1 MGAAPPLPRITSEKA
16 APPDEISRRI
26 IADFGKELRH
36 TLSMG
41 SEPLKLQEKLA
52 AEYYARWEA
61 VETVKAQ
68 ELAALTEERARDI
81 IRTLRFFAP
90 TPPNPMNGMGLVE
103 QQAIFQR
110 GVAK

>member
-1 MGAAPPLPRITSEKA
+1 MIRKPCNLSGLYDPHR
-16 APPDEISRRI
+16 DEINQRI
-26 IADFGKELRH
+26 VADFGTESRH

-41 SEPLKLQEKLA
+41 SEPLELQEKLA
-52 AEYYARWEA
+52 AEYHARWEA

-68 ELAALTEERARDI
+68 ELAALTEEHAREMILSLGAVEAWRD
-81 IRTLRFFAP
+81 RP
-90 TPPNPMNGMGLVE
+90 DWSGLVE